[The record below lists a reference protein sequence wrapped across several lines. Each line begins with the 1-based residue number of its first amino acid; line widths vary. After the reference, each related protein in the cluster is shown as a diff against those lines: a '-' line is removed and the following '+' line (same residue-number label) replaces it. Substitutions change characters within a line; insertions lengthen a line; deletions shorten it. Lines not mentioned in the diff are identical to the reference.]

1 MNKLIISAALAAS
14 ALALPTAALAQTAPI
29 LIVDSERIL
38 SDCSACKSATTQLE
52 QKQTALRTRAQTLQ
66 QELQG
71 EGKPLKAA
79 VDALAGKQ
87 PGPALQQKIIAFQTK
102 QQNAEQELQS
112 SEQTLK
118 STVANVQQQI
128 ANKLVTIVDQVR
140 ARRGAAIV
148 LSKGSTLA
156 NDNAIDVTTEVL
168 AALNQQLPAVSVTP
182 LPQQQQQQPQGR

>member
-1 MNKLIISAALAAS
+1 MNRLIISAALAAS
-14 ALALPTAALAQTAPI
+14 ALALPTTAFAQTAPI

-38 SDCSACKSATTQLE
+38 SDCNACKSATTQLE

-66 QELQG
+66 QELQA
-71 EGKPLKAA
+71 EGKPLQAA
-79 VDALAGKQ
+79 VDALSGKQ
-87 PGPALQQKIIAFQTK
+87 PGPALQQKIAAFQTK
-102 QQNAEQELQS
+102 EKSAQQELQS
-112 SEQTLK
+112 SDQTLK

-156 NDNAIDVTTEVL
+156 NDNAIDVTAEVL
-168 AALNQQLPAVSVTP
+168 AALNQQLPSVSVTP
-182 LPQQQQQQPQGR
+182 MPQQQQQPQGR